1 MKLDFENIF
10 IHVIGVAF
18 VLSGT
23 YEAIFDDVGWQVFIP
38 LLAVGIV
45 LLTSPLSKL
54 GKVFLMWLENKLG
67 K

>member
-10 IHVIGVAF
+10 VHIIGVVF

-23 YEAIFDDVGWQVFIP
+23 YEAVFTNMNPSFYLP
-38 LLAVGIV
+38 LLGVGIV
-45 LLTSPLSKL
+45 LLKSPLAKL
-54 GKVFLMWLENKLG
+54 NKIFLAWLENKLG